1 MQYTS
6 VVDCERMP
14 GGCSRCF
21 SGIPCCK
28 FIVRYVLVSEIPNK
42 SFLSHVRAVSYS
54 YHEDWRIV
62 RGELL
67 DPVVRERSI
76 SGDFTH

>member
-14 GGCSRCF
+14 GLIFGGCSRCF
-21 SGIPCCK
+21 SSIPYCK
-28 FIVRYVLVSEIPNK
+28 FIVRCVLVSEIPNE

-67 DPVVRERSI
+67 DLVMRGR
-76 SGDFTH
+76 